1 MAQKRMIDKK
11 VSVSEQ
17 VADLPVV
24 GQLIFTWSIPHADDI
39 GFLPYSHRSLK
50 AMIVPM
56 LEITLE
62 EFSKVVALIVSKG
75 LWKEVEYG
83 EDKFYFLVR
92 FREHQTLKRDRQPQT
107 LLKYN
112 ADKDPKV
119 SWSIVGEIL
128 EQLGIQVEDG
138 GFQMDTEEKGSEEKR
153 KEEKRISEMFEKFWK
168 AYPRK
173 VAKSKAKQSFENV
186 FKRKPDTD
194 FKDVLEGLEKYKKCE
209 QWTKDNG
216 QFIPHP
222 TTWLNQE
229 RWNDEIEVVIKK
241 SNVRKI

>member
-17 VADLPVV
+17 VADLPVI

-50 AMIVPM
+50 AMIIPM
-56 LEITLE
+56 IEISLE
-62 EFSKVVALIVSKG
+62 EFSKIVGQIVKSG
-75 LWKEVEYG
+75 LWREVKYG
-83 EDKFYFLVR
+83 EDKYYYLVR

-107 LLKYN
+107 LLKYTP
-112 ADKDPKV
+112 DKDPKV
-119 SWSIVGEIL
+119 SWTIVGEIL
-128 EQLGIQVEDG
+128 EQLGIQVEDN

-153 KEEKRISEMFEKFWK
+153 KEEKRIEQMFDLFWK
-168 AYPRK
+168 EYPRK
-173 VAKSKAKQSFENV
+173 VAKEKARESFKSV
-186 FKRKPDTD
+186 FKKKPDTD
-194 FKDVLEGLEKYKKCE
+194 FKEIMSGLEKYKKCE
-209 QWTKDNG
+209 QWTKDGG

-222 TTWLNQE
+222 TTWLNQK
-229 RWNDEIEVVIKK
+229 RWGDEIEVGIKK